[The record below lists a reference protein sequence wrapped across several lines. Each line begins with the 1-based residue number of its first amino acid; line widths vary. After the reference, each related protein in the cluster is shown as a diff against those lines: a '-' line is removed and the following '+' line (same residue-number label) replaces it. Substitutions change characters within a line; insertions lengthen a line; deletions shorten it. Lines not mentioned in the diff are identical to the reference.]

1 MADNTLKVLLSGD
14 SKELD
19 AALSRADK
27 KLKDFGDSAKRIGQT
42 LSVSLTAPLA
52 IAGGAAINLAKDF
65 NESLNKVDVAFK
77 SSSFEVQA
85 FAKTTLKSFGIAEGT
100 ALDMAALFGDMATS
114 MGLST
119 KEAAALSTQL
129 VGLAGDLASFKNM
142 NIEEVTT
149 ALNGI
154 FTGET
159 ESLKRLGVVM
169 TETNLKAFALA
180 NGFKK
185 KYEEMSQGEKVM
197 LRYQYVMNS
206 TANAHGDFERTGG
219 GVANQMRM
227 LGESLKE
234 VGTQF
239 GQVMLPFV
247 NKVVKAL
254 NGLIS
259 EIGNTS
265 DATKTFIVVLG
276 GIAAAAGP
284 VLFAIGAISGNIVSG
299 FTIAANAVKGLYAV
313 MLANPFTAVIALVG
327 SLSAAFIIYTG
338 ILNKQKTATEEMAAV
353 NQTATES
360 IAKEKNAM
368 ERLLGIARNERV
380 SKEERLKA
388 IKAINSISPEYLKN
402 ITLDSINTDKAK
414 KAIDLYNSSLLK
426 KATTQAAMVRIEQ
439 LTGENLDLQ
448 TGKVNANLNAQ
459 QLLNYALY
467 KATGNTKYL
476 AKAGAEY
483 TLQLDKQISKNKEL
497 INQIAKTAGIDLN
510 KVTQEE
516 KKTQQESVI
525 DPKADKKA
533 QKEAERIQ
541 NERTKAGEQ
550 ARDEYEKILAD
561 IAKVNTNAADETAMI
576 YLTQRDKEYDALN
589 SAFAEQLALRE
600 QFGQSSIALQEKY
613 RLDKKAL
620 DAKYDQ
626 EDLASM
632 TEMYDQ
638 EQNLLDA
645 NNANSLAKLQYFKDQ
660 IAENYALLKDA
671 STQVFSEIGNS
682 IIQAFGPAENLFGK
696 LAQAIAGVL
705 VQMGA
710 MALAEKLF
718 GAAAIKSK
726 QAQAEA
732 DAIKIG
738 TAAAVASGP
747 AGLATLIPFIAASV
761 GAVKGA
767 FATIPKFAA
776 GGIVSGPTMGIMGEY
791 AGARSNPE
799 VIAPLN
805 KLQGMLDTGGGGGA
819 YTLETKVSGQ
829 DLLLVLQRAEKQ
841 NKRLG

>member
-1 MADNTLKVLLSGD
+1 MADNVLKVLLSGD

-27 KLKDFGDSAKRIGQT
+27 KLKDFGNTAKEIGQT
-42 LSVSLTAPLA
+42 LSLSLTAPLA

-77 SSSFEVQA
+77 SSAYEVQA

-119 KEAAALSTQL
+119 KEAAALSTEL

-227 LGESLKE
+227 LGEALKE

-254 NGLIS
+254 NGLIA

-265 DATKTFIVVLG
+265 EATKTFIVVLG
-276 GIAAAAGP
+276 AIAAAAGP

-299 FTIAANAVKGLYAV
+299 FTIATNAVKAFYAV

-327 SLSAAFIIYTG
+327 SLSAAFIAYTG

-360 IAKEKNAM
+360 IAKEKNAL
-368 ERLLGIARNERV
+368 ERLLGIAKNERV

-402 ITLDSINTDKAK
+402 ITLDSLNTDKAK
-414 KAIDLYNSSLLK
+414 KAIDQYNSSLLK
-426 KATTQAAMVRIEQ
+426 KATTQAALSRIEQ
-439 LTGENLDLQ
+439 ITGENLDLQ

-497 INQIAKTAGIDLN
+497 IDQIAKTAGIDLN

-516 KKTQQESVI
+516 KKTEQKSIV
-525 DPKADKKA
+525 DPKVDKKA
-533 QKEAERIQ
+533 LKEAERIQ

-561 IAKVNTNAADETAMI
+561 IARVNTNAADETAMM
-576 YLTQRDKEYDALN
+576 YLTQRDKEYDTLN

-600 QFGQSSIALQEKY
+600 RFGQSSIALQEKY

-638 EQNLLDA
+638 EQTLLDA

-682 IIQAFGPAENLFGK
+682 IIQAFGPATNLFGK

-732 DAIKIG
+732 DAIKVG

-819 YTLETKVSGQ
+819 FSLETKVSGQ

>member
-27 KLKDFGDSAKRIGQT
+27 KLKDFGESAKRIGQT
-42 LSVSLTAPLA
+42 LSLSLTAPLA

-77 SSSFEVQA
+77 ASSYQVQA

-119 KEAAALSTQL
+119 KEAAGLSTQL

-227 LGESLKE
+227 LNEALKE
-234 VGTQF
+234 VGNQF

-259 EIGNTS
+259 DLGNTS
-265 DATKTFIVVLG
+265 EATKTFIVILG
-276 GIAAAAGP
+276 GLAAAAGP
-284 VLFAIGAISGNIVSG
+284 VLYAIGAISGNIISG
-299 FTIAANAVKGLYAV
+299 FTTAASAVKGLYAV
-313 MLANPFTAVIALVG
+313 IAANPFTAVIALVG
-327 SLSAAFIIYTG
+327 TLSAAFIAYTG
-338 ILNKQKTATEEMAAV
+338 ILNKQNTATEEMASV
-353 NQTATES
+353 NQKATES
-360 IAKEKNAM
+360 IAKEKYAL

-402 ITLDSINTDKAK
+402 ITLDSVNTDKAK
-414 KAIDLYNSSLLK
+414 KAIDQYNSSLLK
-426 KATTQAAMVRIEQ
+426 KATTQAALSRIEQ

-497 INQIAKTAGIDLN
+497 IDQIAKTAGIDLN
-510 KVTQEE
+510 KVTQAEAD
-516 KKTQQESVI
+516 KTQNEI
-525 DPKADKKA
+525 APPKEDKKA
-533 QKEAERIQ
+533 QKELERRQKEI
-541 NERTKAGEQ
+541 TKAGED
-550 ARDEYEKILAD
+550 ARDEYEKILAN
-561 IAKVNTNAADETAMI
+561 IAKVDQEAIDFRAAMFLSDK
-576 YLTQRDKEYDALN
+576 DKEYDALN
-589 SAFAEQLALRE
+589 SSFAEQLELRKR
-600 QFGQSSIALQEKY
+600 FGQSTLAVEEKY

-620 DAKYDQ
+620 DAKYNQ
-626 EDLASM
+626 EDLAQLSD
-632 TEMYDQ
+632 MYEQDQ
-638 EQNLLDA
+638 TMLDA
-645 NNANSLAKLQYFKDQ
+645 NNANSLAKLQFFKDQ

-671 STQVFSEIGNS
+671 SAQVFSDIGNT
-682 IIQAFGPAENLFGK
+682 IIQAFGPATSLFDK
-696 LAQAIAGVL
+696 LAQSIAGVL

-732 DAIKIG
+732 DAVKIG

-747 AGLATLIPFIAASV
+747 AGLATLVPFIAASM

-805 KLQGMLDTGGGGGA
+805 KLQGMLDNGGGGGA